1 MFNLTDKQKEW
12 IKVVGVSLVI
22 LGNLFLTWIGIRQP
36 EPTKFRYLSKE
47 CSEWLLEHDD
57 FTAPPNNC
65 EKEIKFLQKRLN
77 KEVKE
82 HGF

>member
-1 MFNLTDKQKEW
+1 MFSLTDKQKEW

-22 LGNLFLTWIGIRQP
+22 LGNLFLTWIGVRQP
-36 EPTKFRYLSKE
+36 ETKVHRFLSPE
-47 CSEWLLEHDD
+47 CSTWLSEHDD
-57 FTAPPNNC
+57 FTAPPTNC
-65 EKEIKFLQKRLN
+65 EKEIKFLQKRLD